1 MSPATPGI
9 TLNPSSAARFC
20 KSALKAPQ
28 INVFTPLA
36 SNTCKRSRGPN
47 SGAQNSW
54 PMSPSGVEGKINTR
68 EHQFKT
74 GATRPRMTGMAIIP
88 VRLPCG

>member
-1 MSPATPGI
+1 VAQ
-9 TLNPSSAARFC
+9 FC

-28 INVFTPLA
+28 INVFTPFA
-36 SNTCKRSRGPN
+36 RNTCKRSRHPN

-54 PMSPSGVEGKINTR
+54 PISPSGLEGKINTR

-88 VRLPCG
+88 ARLRCG

>member
-1 MSPATPGI
+1 M
-9 TLNPSSAARFC
+9 ARFC

-54 PMSPSGVEGKINTR
+54 PVSPSGVAGKISIR
-68 EHQFKT
+68 EHQFNT
-74 GATRPRMTGMAIIP
+74 GATRPRMTGMAIISAC
-88 VRLPCG
+88 L

>member
-1 MSPATPGI
+1 M
-9 TLNPSSAARFC
+9 NPSWVARFC

-36 SNTCKRSRGPN
+36 SNTCKRSKGPN

-54 PMSPSGVEGKINTR
+54 PISPSGVEEKIKTR

-74 GATRPRMTGMAIIP
+74 GATRPRMTGMAIIS
-88 VRLPCG
+88 VRLPYG